1 MSEIEQIQSQL
12 HHAQQDNEKLMAQ
25 VHHKQQNAQVDQ
37 SKLQQ
42 PNDNNN
48 IGGQSLQKQQLQQG
62 FDNGGGNFH
71 HRVGGGGGGDV
82 GERIRRDDGNFGG
95 GQSLRGQ
102 VDKNGANSWR
112 DGFRGIGNQ
121 GEQFQRVDNRFQ
133 NPGARGDLPG
143 IDNRGDQFH
152 GMGNQNGQYHG
163 IGNQNDQLHGLRN
176 RDDHFQDRAR
186 DSQMHGAAKESFDDF
201 RISDEQ
207 KQNVFDSLQG
217 KLARGERLDDRQ
229 MKILQILSK
238 DFQIDERKSHDIRE
252 DKNNVPVRNGVEL
265 QDLHQEQQREV
276 VDHEERDGL
285 EGDKP
290 REEDQLPNPLDE
302 DEEVKDLVE
311 GQQKPGE
318 FDNLGNDRKFEV
330 VDRDQEEPVM
340 GAGGEELK
348 QVVGAAKEDGEKK
361 EGRVVDYEE
370 RDIHKG
376 ERLDE
381 LEKKREGDNPLP
393 KPIQQDDVNLD
404 DEDDYPGAKKDKVE
418 VNFYATVDG
427 QCQTSIYLCG
437 VAIHISCMH
446 YSVLLQISEVLEL
459 YMKFRTLAISL
470 PPGGRCL
477 R

>member
-1 MSEIEQIQSQL
+1 MSSLVQLASQLEATESCKTRLTSLEREGAGRLSEIEQIQSQL

-25 VHHKQQNAQVDQ
+25 MHHEQQNVQVDH

-48 IGGQSLQKQQLQQG
+48 IGGQGLQKQLQPG
-62 FDNGGGNFH
+62 LNNDGGNFH

-82 GERIRRDDGNFGG
+82 GERIRRDNGNFGG
-95 GQSLRGQ
+95 GQSLR
-102 VDKNGANSWR
+102 DGANSWR
-112 DGFRGIGNQ
+112 DGFRGIRNQ

-133 NPGARGDLPG
+133 NPGAGGDLPG
-143 IDNRGDQFH
+143 IDNRGDQFR

-238 DFQIDERKSHDIRE
+238 DFQIGERKSHDIRE

-290 REEDQLPNPLDE
+290 REEDQLPNPLEE
-302 DEEVKDLVE
+302 DEEVKDLIE

-393 KPIQQDDVNLD
+393 KPIQEDDANLD

-418 VNFYATVDG
+418 VNFWATVDG
-427 QCQTSIYLCG
+427 QCPTSIY
-437 VAIHISCMH
+437 
-446 YSVLLQISEVLEL
+446 
-459 YMKFRTLAISL
+459 
-470 PPGGRCL
+470 
-477 R
+477 